1 MKDFLELERT
11 SALTICHGLVTD
23 SLSVARVIHL
33 PLRISEDLCAAA
45 PCVHGL
51 CVDTLFTRRCICDEG
66 WTGEN
71 CEVNID
77 DCASKPC
84 QNGGTCTDEVAF

>member
-1 MKDFLELERT
+1 
-11 SALTICHGLVTD
+11 
-23 SLSVARVIHL
+23 
-33 PLRISEDLCAAA
+33 DLCAAA

-51 CVDTLFTRRCICDEG
+51 CVDTLFARRCICDEG

-77 DCASKPC
+77 DCASQPC
-84 QNGGTCTDEVAF
+84 QNGGTCTDEVAGFSCSCPAGYRGVHCQHLVDHCSTSPCRNN